1 MTPEE
6 YAKAHQKAFRCAFD
20 FLTNHFPPGQDSEW
34 WEQAAQDLSAFSI
47 AAGEN
52 RLAIELLSGVYDY
65 LEYIWKEKYKDG
77 SVGN

>member
-6 YAKAHQKAFRCAFD
+6 YAKAHQKAVRCAFD

-34 WEQAAQDLSAFSI
+34 WKQAAKDLSSFSV